1 MGANYELFAPIE
13 ASEVGATN
21 NGKRSGSG
29 RVFAMGRNGISGQ
42 PYRHSPLRLEEDP
55 ARDGARRQ
63 GRKCT
68 LLLEEK
74 GRFSGPTSSVTII
87 PVYEPNFEYGVM

>member
-1 MGANYELFAPIE
+1 MKEGRQTTGKGAE
-13 ASEVGATN
+13 AEGSSQWDAT
-21 NGKRSGSG
+21 GT
-29 RVFAMGRNGISGQ
+29 SGQ